1 MPNKEAQPTQQFVD
15 IIDIKN
21 DALVLKGGG
30 LRRVLMVSGIN
41 FDLKSEEEQNII
53 LSAFQN
59 FLNTLDF
66 SMQFVIHSRKMN
78 TDAYL
83 ANLKKREDAEENEL
97 MKNQIIEYGEFIKS
111 FVEQNAVMA
120 KVFFAVVPYSPIAIP
135 QASGILSGLSGLFG
149 KPAPKKD
156 SAAAEKKDENF
167 EHNLMQL
174 NQRTEQVIDGLNQ
187 IGLRTVALNNEELT
201 ELFYN
206 FYNPGIV
213 EKKL

>member
-1 MPNKEAQPTQQFVD
+1 MSNKEALPTQQFVD

-21 DALVLKGGG
+21 DTLILKGGG

-41 FDLKSEEEQNII
+41 FDLKSEEEQNMI
-53 LSAFQN
+53 LVAFQN

-78 TDAYL
+78 TEAYL
-83 ANLKKREDAEENEL
+83 ENLKKRESVEENEM
-97 MKNQIIEYGEFIKS
+97 MKNQIAEYSAFIKS

-120 KVFFAVVPYSPIAIP
+120 KNFFAVVPYNPVAIP
-135 QASGILSGLSGLFG
+135 STSGLFSGLSGLFG
-149 KPAPKKD
+149 KPAPKNS
-156 SAAAEKKDENF
+156 SAGEKKDEGF
-167 EHNLMQL
+167 EHNLIQL

-187 IGLRTVALNNEELT
+187 IGLRAVVLNNEELT

-206 FYNPGIV
+206 FYNPGII